1 MKDIKMIPIVF
12 YFTWAISNAVK
23 ENDLVLLKWPPK
35 VESESSKNKLHWQIQ
50 QSACALCTKKKSQK
64 MQKKCKKCKKC
75 NNAKCKNSAL
85 CTKEK
90 CKKIT
95 SREIYMNTTQLYY
108 NIRFIK
114 RIAH

>member
-50 QSACALCTKKKSQK
+50 QSACALCTKEKSQK
-64 MQKKCKKCKKC
+64 MQK
-75 NNAKCKNSAL
+75 NAKNATMQNAKIVHSARRRNA
-85 CTKEK
+85 
-90 CKKIT
+90 KKII

>member
-50 QSACALCTKKKSQK
+50 QSACALCK
-64 MQKKCKKCKKC
+64 
-75 NNAKCKNSAL
+75 
-85 CTKEK
+85 KEK
-90 CKKIT
+90 CKKNYIN
-95 SREIYMNTTQLYY
+95 RNIYEYY
-108 NIRFIK
+108 NIFHSARRRNVKKSYQEKYITHPLLFLEI
-114 RIAH
+114 IEL

>member
-50 QSACALCTKKKSQK
+50 QSACALRTKKKSQK
-64 MQKKCKKCKKC
+64 MQK
-75 NNAKCKNSAL
+75 NAKNAKNATMQNAKIVHSARRRNAKKL
-85 CTKEK
+85 HQEK
-90 CKKIT
+90 SI
-95 SREIYMNTTQLYY
+95 
-108 NIRFIK
+108 
-114 RIAH
+114 